1 MSWIVALAYL
11 SMAGLLIATWRYRRF
26 LLTPSPIDL
35 AYHPKVALLMG
46 VRGVDPELA
55 AHVESLFRLD
65 YPDYEIVFAV
75 AEADDPAAPLLA
87 GGCARHPGRGRVVV
101 IGLPWTCSQNIHNVL
116 GAYAAISDGAEIVVV
131 VDADVELHPLFLR
144 RMVTPLAD
152 AGVGATTGYRWL
164 VPTSPTLAR
173 IVATMTNAAGAVSFR
188 ILERSFHV

>member
-87 GGCARHPGRGRVVV
+87 GGCAQMPGLSEYLSSNWGIPVELARPFERVQVA
-101 IGLPWTCSQNIHNVL
+101 P
-116 GAYAAISDGAEIVVV
+116 AYAEEVATIGPALAVAVG
-131 VDADVELHPLFLR
+131 LGLR
-144 RMVTPLAD
+144 RPGD
-152 AGVGATTGYRWL
+152 K
-164 VPTSPTLAR
+164 
-173 IVATMTNAAGAVSFR
+173 
-188 ILERSFHV
+188 ERAK